1 MRRVALVFVLCAA
14 PSLAAQ
20 TPAPYQITHTFVL
33 GGDGRWDY
41 VIPDPPRH
49 RVFIARQDRVMVVD
63 ENDGKLLGEIHDIH
77 GAYGVALAEA
87 SHHGFATSG
96 NDSAVVMFDPTTLQV
111 LGRIPAAEDAD
122 AIVYDAVSNR

>member
-1 MRRVALVFVLCAA
+1 MRPTRSQRSSPGPARAASRFARCVTSRPSVGGSPPRDMLKEALMRRVALVFVLCAV

-49 RVFIARQDRVMVVD
+49 RVFIARQDR
-63 ENDGKLLGEIHDIH
+63 H
-77 GAYGVALAEA
+77 GRGRERREVARR
-87 SHHGFATSG
+87 
-96 NDSAVVMFDPTTLQV
+96 DP
-111 LGRIPAAEDAD
+111 
-122 AIVYDAVSNR
+122 